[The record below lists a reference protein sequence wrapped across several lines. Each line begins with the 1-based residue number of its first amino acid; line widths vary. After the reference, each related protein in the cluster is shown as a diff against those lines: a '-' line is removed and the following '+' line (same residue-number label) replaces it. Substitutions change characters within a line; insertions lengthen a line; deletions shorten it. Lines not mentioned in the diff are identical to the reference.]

1 MAFECE
7 ISLYDLSTKLRW
19 GGFWLGTIGITC
31 LSESRGRSTY
41 AKAKVRLALS
51 LCLSLCCR
59 ESKQARYKASP
70 FPLQWLCRWGMIPC
84 HSQSQT
90 PYTIHRGL
98 AIGDSERVSL
108 EREWDWERVSRERDD
123 LTSER
128 ELQERWPMLSRSYRI
143 HRWLGIALC

>member
-31 LSESRGRSTY
+31 LSESRGKSTN
-41 AKAKVRLALS
+41 AKAIVWSAIS

-59 ESKQARYKASP
+59 ESKLPRYNSP
-70 FPLQWLCRWGMIPC
+70 TFPWYWLCRWEMIPC
-84 HSQSQT
+84 HLQSKT
-90 PYTIHRGL
+90 PYIIHRGL